1 MRNHKIRQKIIR
13 LRPRNNSKYILYDII
28 VTFKDRRKKSFALD
42 KIGIYNP
49 NFGNKWIMLNSYKL
63 AKWLTKGII
72 IKKIV
77 KKKISKCLSIY
88 E

>member
-1 MRNHKIRQKIIR
+1 
-13 LRPRNNSKYILYDII
+13 
-28 VTFKDRRKKSFALD
+28 
-42 KIGIYNP
+42 
-49 NFGNKWIMLNSYKL
+49 MLNSYKL